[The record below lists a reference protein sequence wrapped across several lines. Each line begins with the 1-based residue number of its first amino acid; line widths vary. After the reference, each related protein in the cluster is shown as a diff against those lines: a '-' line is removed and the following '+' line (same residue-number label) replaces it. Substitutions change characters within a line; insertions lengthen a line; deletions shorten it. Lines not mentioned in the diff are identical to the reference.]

1 MIVKVTVIKVH
12 ERRVPIT
19 IYFRYLVISIA
30 FPIPVCD
37 RRASARE
44 GNSDLWTYDGGAT
57 MRSSITDVVRDIGKG
72 SVGTFAEIY
81 YAPER
86 TVKYGLDASIVSDD
100 DKMVTKQ

>member
-57 MRSSITDVVRDIGKG
+57 MRSSITDVVRDITVECYLRSNIDIG
-72 SVGTFAEIY
+72 SCEDGQKDKQWYTTFT
-81 YAPER
+81 R
-86 TVKYGLDASIVSDD
+86 D
-100 DKMVTKQ
+100 